1 MKKNIILFLILC
13 LMFILGFRLGRK
25 FEAVKAEVA
34 HSDVK
39 EKKAKP
45 EAGAKGFIISF
56 EDEKDL
62 DKLNKGALQ
71 LSLAQEHCTQGA
83 SCLKA
88 VFPAGKYPGLSIW
101 KPKPS
106 DWSGFD
112 TLKFDAY
119 NPHNEVVRFGILL
132 KDASGDSYADR
143 YDGYFAFKPGENNFE
158 LNITGLKTN
167 NKKRQIDL
175 NKIKELTIFLYEP
188 RKETTLYLDNLRL
201 ERENSIDAD
210 NFYKFD
216 FGPEYSEVWPGFTK
230 VTNKDKYSQ
239 NKGYGWAVTWDLKAE
254 DRQYPDALFR
264 DWVKGSGPFN
274 IDVSNGE
281 YIVYMMLE
289 DPGFWQYYQHYQ
301 RREIYAE
308 DRLVV
313 SDTLDSAAFLKDY
326 YFRHL
331 ETEDLPGED
340 IWDTYV
346 KTRFTPKIF
355 RVKVEDGQLNLK
367 FSSKGTNAC
376 TLSALIIFPSGYEKE
391 GMRYIQKINEKQKRY
406 FNTHF
411 VISAPS
417 APPISFSVSQED
429 KESGYI
435 LFQRNYMERVYPNTA
450 PRIDEIGKN
459 LELFGAQGE
468 YEPFTIGI
476 YPLQDLGV
484 CELTAEDL
492 TSEEGKIIPAN
503 NIAIRVVQ
511 YKLKS
516 TGKKV
521 YEAKGELL
529 RKKSKIDIKKGIT
542 RQFWATIRIPEGT
555 SAGNYTGKV
564 HFKPASG
571 KDETIEL
578 KLRVLPFKLQEPD
591 IAVGMFYFAPDYLR
605 WYKDTEGAFWGEVEK
620 QLQDLKEHNINSLA
634 IDISPGIKDVSDG
647 ASVQLSM
654 GDFNEFI
661 KVYKQYGFT
670 KPLVGYGMI
679 RLIKQ
684 AEKFSNNNEGRF
696 GAILKNTYKSI
707 QNSVDEMYGPEIIFC
722 LADEISNIEGKGIE
736 YGLNLAKIAGG
747 IPGVKIT
754 ALLNNRK
761 DKAIFSYLDISTI
774 NRGVGIDM
782 ETIKKI
788 KSSGSELWFYNIGQ
802 DRFTFGFYLAK
813 TKAKG
818 RMQWNYQLPAVDPY
832 FDLDGRES
840 DFCASYPSPEG
851 PINSVWFEWIREG
864 IDDYKYILTLSEL
877 IAMGKNSAKPEIV
890 QKAREAED
898 ALRTI
903 LDEVDAELSRN
914 NWNANAYDQKRRQIA
929 QQIVSLKELIEGRN
943 KEIASSAD
951 VLTKA
956 SPQ

>member
-1 MKKNIILFLILC
+1 MKKNIILFLVLC
-13 LMFILGFRLGRK
+13 ALLFTK
-25 FEAVKAEVA
+25 HVV
-34 HSDVK
+34 HSDFK
-39 EKKAKP
+39 EKEAEKD
-45 EAGAKGFIISF
+45 AGAKEFISNF
-56 EDEKDL
+56 EDEKEL
-62 DKLNKGALQ
+62 SKWNKNALQ
-71 LSLAQEHCTQGA
+71 LSLAEEHCTQGA
-83 SCLKA
+83 SCLK
-88 VFPAGKYPGLSIW
+88 VIFPAGKYPGLNIW

-112 TLKFDAY
+112 TLKFDVY
-119 NPHNEVVRFGILL
+119 NPQGEVVRFGILL
-132 KDASGDSYADR
+132 KDEQGDSYADR

-167 NKKRQIDL
+167 NKKRQIQLD
-175 NKIKELTIFLYEP
+175 KIKELTIFLFEP
-188 RKETTLYLDNLRL
+188 KNETTLYLDNVRL
-201 ERENSIDAD
+201 EREKKAGAD
-210 NFYKFD
+210 NFYRFD
-216 FGPEYSEVWPGFTK
+216 FGTEDSEVWPGFTK
-230 VTNKDKYSQ
+230 ATDKDKYFKD
-239 NKGYGWAVTWDLKAE
+239 KGYGWAVMWDLKTE
-254 DRQYPDALFR
+254 DRQYPDSLFR

-274 IDVSNGE
+274 IDVSNGK

-367 FSSKGTNAC
+367 FSSKGAYTCA
-376 TLSALIIFPSGYEKE
+376 LSALIIFPSEYEKE
-391 GMRYIQKINEKQKRY
+391 GMRYIQEINEKQKRY

-417 APPISFSVSQED
+417 APPISFSVSKED

-435 LFQRNYMERVYPNTA
+435 LFQRNYIERVYPNTA

-571 KDETIEL
+571 KGETIEL
-578 KLRVLPFKLQEPD
+578 KLRVLPFKLLEPD
-591 IAVGMFYFAPDYLR
+591 IAMGMFYFAPSYLR
-605 WYKDTEGAFWGEVEK
+605 WYEDTKGYFWGEIEK
-620 QLQDLKEHNINSLA
+620 QLRDLKEHNINSLA
-634 IDISPGIKDVSDG
+634 IDIAPGIKDVSDG
-647 ASVQLSM
+647 AGVQLSM

-661 KVYKQYGFT
+661 KVYKLAGFT
-670 KPLVGYGMI
+670 KPIVGYGMI

-684 AEKFSNNNEGRF
+684 AEKFSNGDEKRF
-696 GAILKNTYKSI
+696 SNILKNTYKGIKS
-707 QNSVDEMYGPEIIFC
+707 SVDEMYGPEIIFC

-736 YGLNLAKIAGG
+736 YGLNLAKIVRD
-747 IPGVKIT
+747 IPGVKTT

-761 DKAIFSYLDISTI
+761 DRVIFPYLDISTI
-774 NRGVGIDM
+774 NGGVGIDK
-782 ETIKKI
+782 ETIENI

-864 IDDYKYILTLSEL
+864 IDDYKYILTLYEL
-877 IAMGKNSAKPEIV
+877 IARGKNSAKSETV

-898 ALRTI
+898 VLRGM
-903 LDEVDAELSRN
+903 LDEVDVELNRK
-914 NWNANAYDQKRRQIA
+914 NWDVSAYDQKRWQIA
-929 QQIVSLKELIEGRN
+929 QQIVALKELLEGN
-943 KEIASSAD
+943 KEEIASSAD
-951 VLTKA
+951 VLTRA
-956 SPQ
+956 SSQ